1 MMSLF
6 IFISSL
12 NNLGLNQDFRPV
24 EVKRSNAGLLIV
36 RSIAVNGFT
45 VKKFPIDFSRYMSIE
60 SAIEGKIR
68 EAIER
73 GEFDDL
79 KGKGKPLDLNYFNTP
94 EDLRMACALL
104 RSNDFVP
111 AEVELMNEISALK
124 ERLRLSENDDER
136 RNLQSYIEQKCLTLR
151 LNLESRRRR

>member
-1 MMSLF
+1 
-6 IFISSL
+6 
-12 NNLGLNQDFRPV
+12 
-24 EVKRSNAGLLIV
+24 
-36 RSIAVNGFT
+36 
-45 VKKFPIDFSRYMSIE
+45 MSIE

-79 KGKGKPLDLNYFNTP
+79 EGKGKPLDLNAYFNTP
-94 EDLRMACALL
+94 EDLRMAYALL

-111 AEVELMNEISALK
+111 AEVELINEISALK

-151 LNLESRRRR
+151 LNLESRRR

>member
-1 MMSLF
+1 
-6 IFISSL
+6 
-12 NNLGLNQDFRPV
+12 
-24 EVKRSNAGLLIV
+24 
-36 RSIAVNGFT
+36 
-45 VKKFPIDFSRYMSIE
+45 MSIE

-79 KGKGKPLDLNYFNTP
+79 KGKGKPLDLNAYFNTP
-94 EDLRMACALL
+94 EDLRMAYALL

-111 AEVELMNEISALK
+111 TEVKLMNEISALK
-124 ERLRLSENDDER
+124 ERLRLSENYDER